1 MTPERWAAAERLFEA
16 ALARSA
22 DAREAFVAAE
32 AGDDRDL
39 ATLVCGMLAADAA
52 ERAADGGGLV
62 GVVSRAVEEVTAA
75 RATPLVERL
84 GPYRIVSM
92 LGEGGMGAVYLAERD
107 DDEFLQRVAIKVV
120 RGLLDPERVRQFRT
134 ERQILAWLE
143 HPHIARLLDGG
154 TTDDGLPYLVMEHVA
169 GQPIDR
175 YCDARRLDV
184 GERLRLFLVVCGA
197 VSHAHRS
204 LIVHRDIKPTNILV
218 TEQGAPKLL
227 DFGIARLA
235 LEAGGGEP
243 GITRVGGRMLTPDY
257 ASPELVRGGQVTTA
271 ADVYALGV
279 LLYELL
285 TGRRPLH
292 FATLSSVEIE
302 RVVCQVDPPSPS
314 RVVET
319 TSPGADPAALAA
331 NRQVSPSRLA
341 ARLRG
346 DLDAIAATAMAKDPA
361 HRYAS
366 VDALAADVRRH
377 LDGEPI
383 AARPA
388 TWVYTARRF
397 VARHRWGVAAAAVLA
412 LTVTLAAVVLS
423 IQAARLAEERDRTA
437 RERDTAQQV
446 LGFLTGLFDVANP
459 DASAG
464 ASVTAR
470 ELLDRGAERIDAELS
485 GQPVVQARLLT
496 TIGSVF
502 ASLGVYDRSAALL
515 ERSLQ
520 LRRAT
525 LGAAHPDT
533 AESMQALAE
542 AYRELARYDEAET
555 LHREALAV
563 KQRLGSPPAAIATSL
578 NDLGLTL
585 SERGRHADAEPLIRE
600 AVATWRGLGPDAAAD
615 AAVGLS
621 NLAQTLRQ
629 QGRLDD
635 AVAALDEAIAIRRR
649 RFGND
654 HPLLAHVLG
663 QLGQVRNAQGDLAA
677 AAPLLREAL
686 AIRRK
691 AYGDAHPDTATAFNN
706 LASLLHDAGDLAG
719 AEPYYRLALAAT
731 GKRLGERHPDY
742 AVQVNNLAS
751 LLEDR
756 GRLDDAAPLFAQ
768 SLAVRRAAYGEAHPA
783 VARALHNLARVE
795 LARGRASVAEPLAT
809 EALALRRRLLAAG
822 HAEIAASLA
831 LLGEIRARQGR
842 SDEAERLLV
851 EALAVQRTALGAT
864 HPQAATTLL
873 KLAALCLTTARPAQ
887 AELYAA
893 EAAAIRA
900 ERLPAGHWLR
910 AMGDVTRA
918 EALLALR
925 RSRDARAA
933 LGDAASVLADRLGPQ
948 DRRAVHAARLSAR
961 LAAASA
967 RAGE

>member
-16 ALARSA
+16 ALARPE

-32 AGDDRDL
+32 AGDDHDL
-39 ATLVCGMLAADAA
+39 ATLVRGMLAADAA

-143 HPHIARLLDGG
+143 HPNIARLLDGG

-218 TEQGAPKLL
+218 T
-227 DFGIARLA
+227 
-235 LEAGGGEP
+235 EAGGGEP

-302 RVVCQVDPPSPS
+302 RVVCQVDPPPPS

-319 TSPGADPAALAA
+319 AGPGADPAALAA
-331 NRQVSPSRLA
+331 NRQVSPARLA

-397 VARHRWGVAAAAVLA
+397 VARHRWGVAAAAALL
-412 LTVTLAAVVLS
+412 LTVSGAAVVLS

-502 ASLGVYDRSAALL
+502 GSLGVYDRSAALL

-525 LGAAHPDT
+525 LGATHPDT

-563 KQRLGSPPAAIATSL
+563 KQRLGSPPAAIAMSL

-585 SERGRHADAEPLIRE
+585 HERGRPADAEPLIRE

-615 AAVGLS
+615 VAVGLS

-691 AYGDAHPDTATAFNN
+691 AYGDDHPDTATAFNN

-731 GKRLGERHPDY
+731 VKRLGERHPDF

-756 GRLDDAAPLFAQ
+756 GRHDDAAPLFTQ

-795 LARGRASVAEPLAT
+795 LARGRASAAEPLAS

-822 HAEIAASLA
+822 HAEIGASLA

-842 SDEAERLLV
+842 PDEGERLLV

-893 EAAAIRA
+893 EAASIRA

-910 AMGDVTRA
+910 AMGEVTRA
-918 EALLALR
+918 EALLALG

-933 LGDAASVLADRLGPQ
+933 LGDAPRVLADRLGTE

-961 LAAASA
+961 LTAAPM
-967 RAGE
+967 RAGA